1 MNQPRIAVVIL
12 NFATRNWLEK
22 FVPLVLKTQYP
33 NFELVIADNASTD
46 GSVSFMKKHYPEV
59 RLIQF
64 EQNYGFTGGYNK
76 ALKEIEADYY
86 VLLNSDI
93 EVTEN
98 WLQPL
103 VDLAEKDRQIA
114 AIQPLILDWKDKTKY
129 EYAGAAGGFID
140 LYGYPFCRGRV
151 FDTVETRSQDYETT
165 REVFWATGACLFI
178 NAQLYHEAGGLEDR
192 FFAHMEEID
201 LCWRLKNKGYKIY
214 CCAESQVYHVG
225 GATLAAGHPRKTYL
239 NFHNSLAYL
248 AKNLPSNKLFGVIVF
263 RLILDHVA
271 AYRFLFM
278 GQGKNFLAIAKA
290 HFVFITGI
298 NKWLKSRDKIKP
310 AAKHT
315 GILNKSI
322 VLQYFVKG
330 KKHFR
335 DLTGIS

>member
-1 MNQPRIAVVIL
+1 DDSIA
-12 NFATRNWLEK
+12 F
-22 FVPLVLKTQYP
+22 LKQ
-33 NFELVIADNASTD
+33 
-46 GSVSFMKKHYPEV
+46 HYPEV

-178 NAQLYHEAGGLEDR
+178 NAQLYHEAGGL
-192 FFAHMEEID
+192 
-201 LCWRLKNKGYKIY
+201 
-214 CCAESQVYHVG
+214 
-225 GATLAAGHPRKTYL
+225 
-239 NFHNSLAYL
+239 
-248 AKNLPSNKLFGVIVF
+248 
-263 RLILDHVA
+263 
-271 AYRFLFM
+271 
-278 GQGKNFLAIAKA
+278 
-290 HFVFITGI
+290 
-298 NKWLKSRDKIKP
+298 
-310 AAKHT
+310 
-315 GILNKSI
+315 
-322 VLQYFVKG
+322 
-330 KKHFR
+330 
-335 DLTGIS
+335 